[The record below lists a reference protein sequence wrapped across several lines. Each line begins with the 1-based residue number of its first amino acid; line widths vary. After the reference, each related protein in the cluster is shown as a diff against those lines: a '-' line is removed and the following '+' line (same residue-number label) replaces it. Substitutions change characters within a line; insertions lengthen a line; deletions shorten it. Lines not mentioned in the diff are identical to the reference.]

1 MDVQLQALTAET
13 IPLVQHECAGS
24 VFWELSAQNQ
34 HTKNLD
40 SMFEKEAWL
49 ATGMLDGVCRGF
61 NLRYDRPDSMPTL
74 RAIATI
80 LYCSPTFAP
89 GAAQLPS
96 APVSDD
102 AWLVSS
108 LHINPVYAGIGL
120 EAVLLDKDR

>member
-24 VFWELSAQNQ
+24 VFWELSVQNQ

-40 SMFEKEAWL
+40 SLFEKEAWL

-61 NLRYDRPDSMPTL
+61 NLQYDRPDSMPTL

-96 APVSDD
+96 APRV
-102 AWLVSS
+102 
-108 LHINPVYAGIGL
+108 
-120 EAVLLDKDR
+120 